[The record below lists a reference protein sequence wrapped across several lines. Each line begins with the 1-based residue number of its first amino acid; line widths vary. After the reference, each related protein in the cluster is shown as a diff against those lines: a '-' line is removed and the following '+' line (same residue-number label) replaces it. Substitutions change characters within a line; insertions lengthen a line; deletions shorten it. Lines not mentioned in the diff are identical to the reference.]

1 VLTAARISAAVTN
14 IAIARR
20 ESLVRRPG
28 LRHAMLAYVVRH
40 PTRIAPD
47 LAYHFMSG
55 AGSPGFLAALEA
67 LASYDFRDRL
77 PEVTAPTLV
86 VWGREDNLV
95 PVRDADEFER
105 LIPSARKVILEDT
118 GHVPMLERPQTFND
132 LLVEFLDEQP
142 ASEAPDETVEEVGT
156 SA

>member
-1 VLTAARISAAVTN
+1 
-14 IAIARR
+14 
-20 ESLVRRPG
+20 
-28 LRHAMLAYVVRH
+28 
-40 PTRIAPD
+40 
-47 LAYHFMSG
+47 MSG
-55 AGSPGFLAALEA
+55 ASSPGFLAALEA
-67 LASYDFRDRL
+67 LTNYDFRDRL
-77 PEVTAPTLV
+77 PAVKAPTLL

-95 PVRDADEFER
+95 PVKDADEFER
-105 LIPSARKVILEDT
+105 LIPGARKVILEDT